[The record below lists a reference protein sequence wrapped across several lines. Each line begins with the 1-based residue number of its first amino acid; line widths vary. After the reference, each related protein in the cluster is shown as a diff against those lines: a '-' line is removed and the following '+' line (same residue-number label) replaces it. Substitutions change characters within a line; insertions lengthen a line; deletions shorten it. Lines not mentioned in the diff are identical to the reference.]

1 MPIDAAEVF
10 VSVTPLGMQIQQFLD
25 YLRLECGL
33 AGNSITA
40 YRNDLDHMRDHLE
53 PRGFNDAKNVMPDH
67 LSAFLADQRGAG
79 DSDRTLARRVSAL
92 RMFFKFV
99 SVEITRG
106 PDPAQF
112 LQPPRLPSNLPDCL
126 STEDIERLLASPHG
140 DEPATQRD
148 RALLHAF
155 YATGARVSELC
166 GLVLSRL
173 HLDAGYLSVRGKGNK
188 ERIVPLGVRAKD
200 QLRAYLVSGRP
211 ALLKAPSE
219 HVFVST
225 RGRPLARFRAW
236 EIVRKYASVANIH
249 TDLVHPHTF
258 RHCFATHMLE
268 NGADIRS
275 VQEMLGHASIST
287 TQIYTHVNAKRLRDV
302 VLRHHPRAAG

>member
-1 MPIDAAEVF
+1 M
-10 VSVTPLGMQIQQFLD
+10 SVTPLGMQIRQFLD

-33 AGNSITA
+33 AGNSIAA
-40 YRNDLDHMRDHLE
+40 YRNDLEQLRDWLE
-53 PRGFNDAKNVMPDH
+53 PSSADAAAVMPEQ
-67 LSAFLADQRGAG
+67 LSEFLAKKRGDG

-92 RMFFKFV
+92 RMFFRFI

-112 LQPPRLPSNLPDCL
+112 LCPPKLPGSLPHCL
-126 STEDIERLLASPHG
+126 SVDDVERLLDAPQG
-140 DEPATQRD
+140 EDARALRD

-173 HLDAGYLSVRGKGNK
+173 HLEAGYLSVRGKGSK
-188 ERIVPLGVRAKD
+188 ERIAPLGARARES
-200 QLRAYLVSGRP
+200 LRNYISQGRP
-211 ALLKAPSE
+211 QLLKTPGE
-219 HVFVST
+219 HVFLSS
-225 RGRPLARFRAW
+225 RGRPLTRYRAW
-236 EIVRKYASVANIH
+236 EIVRRCALAAGIMP
-249 TDLVHPHTF
+249 DLVHPHTF

-287 TQIYTHVNAKRLRDV
+287 TQIYTHVNAKRLREV

>member
-1 MPIDAAEVF
+1 MG
-10 VSVTPLGMQIQQFLD
+10 VTPLGMQIRQFLD

-33 AGNSITA
+33 SGNSINA
-40 YRNDLDHMRDHLE
+40 YRNDLDQLRDFLE
-53 PRGFNDAKNVMPDH
+53 PGVNDAEKVLPDN
-67 LSAFLADQRGAG
+67 LSGFLAYRRGLKPP

-92 RMFFKFV
+92 RMFFRFV

-112 LQPPRLPSNLPDCL
+112 LQPPRLPSSLPDCL
-126 STEDIERLLASPHG
+126 GVEDIERLLAAPQGEDSQ
-140 DEPATQRD
+140 TLRD

-173 HLDAGYLSVRGKGNK
+173 HLEAGYLAVRGKGNK
-188 ERIVPLGVRAKD
+188 ERVAPLGARAQAALRD
-200 QLRAYLVSGRP
+200 YLARGRPLLLRAPTDV
-211 ALLKAPSE
+211 
-219 HVFVST
+219 VFLST
-225 RGRPLARFRAW
+225 RGRALTRFRAW
-236 EIVRKYASVANIH
+236 EIVRKYASLAGIQP
-249 TDLVHPHTF
+249 DLVHPHTF

-287 TQIYTHVNAKRLRDV
+287 TQIYTHVNAKRLREV
-302 VLRHHPRAAG
+302 VLRHHPRATG